1 MKTIVTYLMP
11 RFIASATA
19 AMVMPSIMLLH
30 ILATSPEP
38 AGPQYTHRDPM
49 ELSRCSAA
57 VSVLSSPPTMNVR
70 VPFSAPTTPAQK
82 LRSRMTAITIHYYL
96 LGMAAKH
103 CLLRLQYLSAIPEG
117 HLKTS
122 SPIFVAVQGFMY
134 LLYIYVFSIYYNSRK
149 PIGY

>member
-1 MKTIVTYLMP
+1 MKTTVTYLMP

-49 ELSRCSAA
+49 EPSKCSAA
-57 VSVLSSPPTMNVR
+57 FSVLSSPPTMNVR

-82 LRSRMTAITIHYYL
+82 VRSRMTAITMHYYL
-96 LGMAAKH
+96 LGIAAEH
-103 CLLRLQYLSAIPEG
+103 CLLHIQYPSAIPDDPS
-117 HLKTS
+117 KTS
-122 SPIFVAVQGFMY
+122 LISVAVQGFMLKYVHKYFSIWY
-134 LLYIYVFSIYYNSRK
+134 LL
-149 PIGY
+149 